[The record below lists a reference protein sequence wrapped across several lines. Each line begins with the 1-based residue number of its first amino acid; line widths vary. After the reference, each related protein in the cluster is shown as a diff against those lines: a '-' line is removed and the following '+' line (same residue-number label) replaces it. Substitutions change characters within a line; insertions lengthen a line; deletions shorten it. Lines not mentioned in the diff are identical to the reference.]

1 MATPAREFVRKIQ
14 VLDGLDGLDGLED
27 LGGLDELTFHAV
39 LFHAVLFDAVLTSI
53 SINPQTRRLV
63 SAFTEIQNAA
73 KGSRA

>member
-1 MATPAREFVRKIQ
+1 MVTPAREFVRKIQ
-14 VLDGLDGLDGLED
+14 VLDGLDGLED

-39 LFHAVLFDAVLTSI
+39 MFHAVLFDAVLTSI